1 LIAPLVLFV
10 AAYLIKANA
19 LSVIF
24 WVIGLLLELAFL
36 PVALFMLARGGYRT
50 RSNIVIT
57 LLAAIPPALVVLG
70 VLTFFFGNVHL

>member
-1 LIAPLVLFV
+1 MRRPVMRPV
-10 AAYLIKANA
+10 ATLAAA
-19 LSVIF
+19 MRT

-70 VLTFFFGNVHL
+70 VLTFFFGGVHL